1 MSYRIFTLSPGS
13 TSTKCAVFEDDKLLF
28 KENIK
33 HPKEVL
39 AGFPSVNSQR
49 PYRVGVIM
57 DKLHDH
63 GFRLRDMDAYGA
75 YSGGLESTPG
85 GVFPV
90 NEKMLEDAS
99 SGRIADH
106 PATLGAQIIGEF
118 AGALGKPAFV
128 VNPPDVDELDDIA
141 RISGIKGIYRE
152 SHVHVL
158 NQKEVAMRMAAELGK
173 SYSDCRFI
181 VCHVGGGLSIAAHR
195 DGRMV
200 DANDVVNGEGPMAP
214 NRSGYVPLLPLVKKC
229 FADGAEYGGIKAMI
243 AKTGGLKSL
252 TGTDDMLEIKAKRDG
267 GDRWSALVYD
277 AFAYNLAKYIG
288 SYACVLEGRV
298 DAIIMTGGVSNDEE
312 FIDNIRKYAG
322 WIAPV
327 KVYGGD
333 FEMESIAAGVLRVI
347 RGEEEPKEYTGV
359 PVFSGF
365 EYEPETV

>member
-1 MSYRIFTLSPGS
+1 MSYKIFTLSPGS
-13 TSTKCAVFEDDKLLF
+13 TSTKCAVFEDETLLF
-28 KENIK
+28 KENIH

-39 AGFPSVNSQR
+39 NGFPSVNSQR

-57 DKLHDH
+57 DQLHEH
-63 GFRLRDMDAYGA
+63 GFKLRDMDAYAA

-90 NEKMLEDAS
+90 NEKMLSDAS

-118 AGALGKPAFV
+118 AGALGVPAFV
-128 VNPPDVDELDDIA
+128 INPPDVDEMDDIA

-158 NQKEVAMRMAAELGK
+158 NHKEVAMRMAKELGK
-173 SYSDCRFI
+173 PYTECNFV
-181 VCHVGGGLSIAAHR
+181 VCHVGGGLSIAAHKQ
-195 DGRMV
+195 GRMV

-214 NRSGYVPLLPLVKKC
+214 NRSGYVPLMPLVKKC
-229 FADGAEYGGIKAMI
+229 YSGEYEFKDIKSLI

-252 TGTDDMLEIKAKRDG
+252 VGTDDILEVKALRDH
-267 GDRWSALVYD
+267 GDQWAALVYD
-277 AFAYNLAKYIG
+277 AFAYTLAKYIG
-288 SYACVLEGRV
+288 SYACVLEGKV

-312 FIDNIRKYAG
+312 FIANIRKYAG

-327 KVYGGD
+327 KAYGGD
-333 FEMESIAAGVLRVI
+333 FEMEALAAGALRVL
-347 RGEEEPKEYTGV
+347 RGEEEIKEYTGI

-365 EYEPETV
+365 EFEPE

>member
-1 MSYRIFTLSPGS
+1 MSYKIFTLSPGS
-13 TSTKCAVFEDDKLLF
+13 TSTKCAVFEDEELLF
-28 KENIK
+28 KENIQ
-33 HPKEVL
+33 HPGEVL

-57 DKLHDH
+57 DTLHQH
-63 GFRLRDMDAYGA
+63 GFRLRDMDAYAA
-75 YSGGLESTPG
+75 YSGGLESTSG

-90 NEKMLEDAS
+90 NEKMLEDAA

-118 AGALGKPAFV
+118 AGALNVPAYV
-128 VNPPDVDELDDIA
+128 INPPDVDEFDDIA

-173 SYSDCRFI
+173 RYDECRFI
-181 VCHVGGGLSIAAHR
+181 VCHVGGGLSIAAHKG
-195 DGRMV
+195 GRMV

-214 NRSGYVPLLPLVKKC
+214 NRSGYVPLIPLVRKC
-229 FADGAEYGGIKAMI
+229 YSGDYDFKDIRKMI
-243 AKTGGLKSL
+243 AKDGGLKSL
-252 TGTDDMLEIKAKRDG
+252 VDTDDILEVKKRRDS
-267 GDRWSALVYD
+267 GDKWAELVYD

-288 SYACVLEGRV
+288 SYACVLEGKV

-312 FIDNIRKYAG
+312 FIANITKYAG

-333 FEMESIAAGVLRVI
+333 FEMESLAAGVLRVF
-347 RGEEEPKEYTGV
+347 RGEEEPKEYTGK

-365 EYEPETV
+365 EFEPE

>member
-1 MSYRIFTLSPGS
+1 MSYKIFTLSPGS

-28 KENIK
+28 KENIH

-39 AGFPSVNSQR
+39 SGFPSVNSQR

-57 DKLHDH
+57 DQLHNH
-63 GFRLRDMDAYGA
+63 GFKLRDMDAYAA

-90 NEKMLEDAS
+90 NEKMLEDAA

-118 AGALGKPAFV
+118 AGALGVPAFV
-128 VNPPDVDELDDIA
+128 INPPDVDEMDDIA

-158 NQKEVAMRMAAELGK
+158 NHKEVAMRMAAELGRP
-173 SYSDCRFI
+173 YDECNFI
-181 VCHVGGGLSIAAHR
+181 VCHVGGGLSIAAHKQ
-195 DGRMV
+195 GRMV

-214 NRSGYVPLLPLVKKC
+214 NRSGYVPLMPLVKRC
-229 FADGAEYGGIKAMI
+229 YSGEYELKDIKRMI
-243 AKTGGLKSL
+243 SKEGGLKSL
-252 TGTDDMLEIKAKRDG
+252 VGTDDILEVKALRDN
-267 GDRWSALVYD
+267 GDKWAALVYE

-288 SYACVLEGRV
+288 SYACVLEGKV

-312 FIDNIRKYAG
+312 FLNNIRKYAG

-327 KVYGGD
+327 RAYGGD
-333 FEMESIAAGVLRVI
+333 FEMEALAAGALRVL
-347 RGEEEPKEYTGV
+347 RGEEQPEEYTGK

-365 EYEPETV
+365 EFEPK

>member
-1 MSYRIFTLSPGS
+1 M
-13 TSTKCAVFEDDKLLF
+13 
-28 KENIK
+28 
-33 HPKEVL
+33 
-39 AGFPSVNSQR
+39 
-49 PYRVGVIM
+49 
-57 DKLHDH
+57 
-63 GFRLRDMDAYGA
+63 
-75 YSGGLESTPG
+75 
-85 GVFPV
+85 
-90 NEKMLEDAS
+90 

-106 PATLGAQIIGEF
+106 PAVLGSQIIGEF
-118 AGALGKPAFV
+118 STALGKPAYV
-128 VNPPDVDELDDIA
+128 IDPPDVDEFDDIA

-158 NQKEVAMRMAAELGK
+158 NQKEVARRMAAELGK
-173 SYSDCRFI
+173 RYDECNFI
-181 VCHVGGGLSIAAHR
+181 VCHIGGGLSIAAHKQ
-195 DGRMV
+195 GRMV

-229 FADGAEYGGIKAMI
+229 CADGAEYGGIEAMI

>member
-1 MSYRIFTLSPGS
+1 MGYKIFTLSPGS
-13 TSTKCAVFEDDKLLF
+13 TSTKCAVFDDDLLLF

-33 HPKEVL
+33 HPAEVL
-39 AGFPSVNSQR
+39 KGFPSVNAQR
-49 PYRVGVIM
+49 PYRVGVVM
-57 DKLHDH
+57 DRLHEH
-63 GFRLRDMDAYGA
+63 GFRLRDMDAYAA

-90 NEKMLEDAS
+90 NEKMLEDAA

-106 PATLGAQIIGEF
+106 PAMLGAQIIGEF
-118 AGALGKPAFV
+118 ARALGVPAYV
-128 VNPPDVDELDDIA
+128 VDPPDVDEFDDIS

-158 NQKEVAMRMAAELGK
+158 NQKAVARRQAAAMGREYK
-173 SYSDCRFI
+173 DCRFI

-214 NRSGYVPLLPLVKKC
+214 NRSGYVPLLPLAKMC
-229 FADGAEYGGIKAMI
+229 YSGEYEYGDILRMVSKE
-243 AKTGGLKSL
+243 GGLRSL
-252 TGTDDMLEIKAKRDG
+252 AGTDDIIEIKEMRDQ
-267 GDRWSALVYD
+267 GDRWAGLVYD

-312 FIDNIRKYAG
+312 FIDNIRRYAG
-322 WIAPV
+322 WIAPIA
-327 KVYGGD
+327 VYGGD
-333 FEMESIAAGVLRVI
+333 LEMESLAEGALRVL
-347 RGEEEPKEYTGV
+347 RGEEEPLEYTGV
-359 PVFSGF
+359 PVFTGF
-365 EYEPETV
+365 SI